1 MEPSVG
7 KARAGA
13 DDFAANGLYPR
24 SPVLPH
30 NELVKNEWEALERDA
45 FRARERSVS
54 LPVAVAGAVATT
66 APLVVGMAIGNHTL
80 GLICA
85 IGGLNTAL
93 VMSPIA
99 RGRRT
104 TWGAFTALSG
114 TAAVGVA
121 TATHHPAWAA
131 VLATLAWSTAWALL
145 RAIGPEG
152 TLVGFTT
159 TAVLVI
165 VNGLPGT
172 PGESWS
178 RMVEYAVG
186 SAFALILMSLPTAT
200 SGDSTPAPIPWS
212 AVTRAMKAGGTVRRH
227 AVRVGLVAAAATA
240 LYRILN
246 LTFGYWIPLTA
257 VAVLQPDTR
266 SSRVR
271 ALQRTAGTLV
281 GTAIVVVVAVATRNV
296 SALVLIIFLVSGGL
310 FALKERGYFWLT
322 MLLTPTALLMTSTV
336 RFYGWGVAVTRLI
349 NTLIGLVIAVAV
361 IEVVGHFRTA
371 KPSE

>member
-1 MEPSVG
+1 
-7 KARAGA
+7 
-13 DDFAANGLYPR
+13 
-24 SPVLPH
+24 
-30 NELVKNEWEALERDA
+30 
-45 FRARERSVS
+45 
-54 LPVAVAGAVATT
+54 
-66 APLVVGMAIGNHTL
+66 
-80 GLICA
+80 
-85 IGGLNTAL
+85 
-93 VMSPIA
+93 
-99 RGRRT
+99 
-104 TWGAFTALSG
+104 
-114 TAAVGVA
+114 
-121 TATHHPAWAA
+121 
-131 VLATLAWSTAWALL
+131 
-145 RAIGPEG
+145 
-152 TLVGFTT
+152 
-159 TAVLVI
+159 
-165 VNGLPGT
+165 
-172 PGESWS
+172 
-178 RMVEYAVG
+178 
-186 SAFALILMSLPTAT
+186 
-200 SGDSTPAPIPWS
+200 
-212 AVTRAMKAGGTVRRH
+212 MKAGGTVRRH